1 VAQIPSFTLSQ
12 DLLGVFPGG
21 LITSLLSQ
29 NALYMIRKDYAI
41 YSIQFPKVSKGSIQA
56 TLVGS
61 VLDYVTV
68 MGTIPPRAFLHFPQV
83 GKFVTGTPP
92 DCCFHVF
99 KIDISSLSHSD
110 SFRQPFSLLSTLNY
124 GGGSLLLMSWR
135 DSSLVLW
142 DLSKQDPLVYRTTP
156 HLKAIVDVE
165 SNPNLKL
172 IASLDTSRQCVLSY
186 LHSGKFLRS
195 FVVDGTDTLQKLA
208 LFSHGFVTIL
218 SEPELTDG
226 KKSVIR
232 LYGIDTRKLGDDMS
246 FHGEVL
252 EWAKLEYDCGLHV
265 LAIAFR
271 NRRFMLLRIP
281 DLEVLHDTVT
291 DSLIIGI
298 SLLRQ
303 ENSIVLT
310 TADGEIWILRQLS

>member
-1 VAQIPSFTLSQ
+1 
-12 DLLGVFPGG
+12 
-21 LITSLLSQ
+21 
-29 NALYMIRKDYAI
+29 
-41 YSIQFPKVSKGSIQA
+41 
-56 TLVGS
+56 
-61 VLDYVTV
+61 LDYVTV
-68 MGTIPPRAFLHFPQV
+68 MGTTPPRAFLHFPEI
-83 GKFVTGTPP
+83 GKFVAGTPL

-99 KIDISSLSHSD
+99 KIDASSLSHSD

-124 GGGSLLLMSWR
+124 GGGSLLLTSWR

-142 DLSKQDPLVYRTTP
+142 DLSRQDALVYRTTP

-172 IASLDTSRQCVLSY
+172 IASLDASRQCVLSY

-208 LFSHGFVTIL
+208 LFSHGFVAIL
-218 SEPELTDG
+218 SEPEVTYG
-226 KKSVIR
+226 QKSVIR
-232 LYGIDTRKLGDDMS
+232 LYGIDTRKLGDDLS
-246 FHGEVL
+246 FPEEVV

-265 LAIAFR
+265 LAVAFR
-271 NRRFMLLRIP
+271 SRRFVLLRIP
-281 DLEVLHDTVT
+281 DLVVLYDMIT
-291 DSLIIGI
+291 DCLIIGI

-310 TADGEIWILRQLS
+310 AIDGKIWLLRQPS